1 MIGEAVEVEPEGV
14 VVADVLVQPGSGV
27 QPTDPCAPPGSPVVA
42 RAHFPKSFSG
52 ELRGRQV
59 RVRGRL
65 LDVVGDPIRYQ
76 GPNTPTRWDMGA
88 DLADFRMAEPFSLHR
103 EVSGVDA
110 LGDPVAVREE
120 VLSGE
125 CRVQPGGSSDAQG
138 AADSARSTSV
148 ELWARWTPELGALA
162 LGDTRGLLFGAAG
175 RTFRVSQMLDVGS
188 ERRTVRILGEVADG

>member
-1 MIGEAVEVEPEGV
+1 MIGEAVEVEPEGA

-27 QPTDPCAPPGSPVVA
+27 QPTDPCAPPGSPIVA

-65 LDVVGDPIRYQ
+65 LDVVGDPIR
-76 GPNTPTRWDMGA
+76 WDMGA
-88 DLADFRMAEPFSLHR
+88 DLADFRMAEPVSLHR

-110 LGDPVAVREE
+110 LGDPTVTRAE
-120 VLSGE
+120 VLSGT